1 MAYRKI
7 NTKGS
12 ESESGGVI
20 LKWKNIGQE
29 AEGRFDGFRAGK
41 YGPQSLLIIDGQQY
55 ASATVLKSALEETPV
70 GAKVKIVYL
79 GKERSAGGAEYLNFD
94 VFVDQP
100 ETEPQSVGLKAA
112 TVTNLT
118 NQQLFDLLLIK
129 IQSEK
134 GPVIAGA
141 LKAATI
147 MSKDPLST
155 LREAAAQVGVDPI
168 EEEVPF

>member
-1 MAYRKI
+1 
-7 NTKGS
+7 
-12 ESESGGVI
+12 
-20 LKWKNIGQE
+20 
-29 AEGRFDGFRAGK
+29 
-41 YGPQSLLIIDGQQY
+41 
-55 ASATVLKSALEETPV
+55 
-70 GAKVKIVYL
+70 
-79 GKERSAGGAEYLNFD
+79 

-100 ETEPQSVGLKAA
+100 DTVQAVTQGAVVG
-112 TVTNLT
+112 LT

-129 IQSEK
+129 IQAEK